1 MATIGDFERD
11 KKEIESMIKTLNSLC
26 ESGSKGVIKRELT
39 FIQQKVNDTNHT
51 IERFLNVMS
60 NLEKKPLAQMKD
72 SLQELI
78 EHLET
83 SVCVPEFC
91 VNDNIH
97 GSCQN
102 LTKKLID
109 NLQEIMFCY
118 QLTDMTRATNT
129 ARRKP
134 GINKTESLYKSIAP
148 NSNSIRNSMRRKKL
162 PSCKRRLKEVS
173 KLERLPTEIGR
184 FSVTTTPIQTD
195 QTTVGKK
202 KEKRSK
208 KGKKSRSNNKNKNSH
223 KKKRVSSKNK

>member
-1 MATIGDFERD
+1 MATIRDFERD

-39 FIQQKVNDTNHT
+39 FIQQKVNDTNTT
-51 IERFLNVMS
+51 IDRFLNVMS
-60 NLEKKPLAQMKD
+60 NIEERPLAKMKD

-129 ARRKP
+129 AKRKP
-134 GINKTESLYKSIAP
+134 GINKTESMYKSLAP
-148 NSNSIRNSMRRKKL
+148 NSNSVRNSMRRKKL

-173 KLERLPTEIGR
+173 ERFPQEVGR
-184 FSVTTTPIQTD
+184 FSVTSTPVPTNT
-195 QTTVGKK
+195 TTVGKK
-202 KEKRSK
+202 KVKKSK
-208 KGKKSRSNNKNKNSH
+208 KGKKSGSNNNNKSSQ
-223 KKKRVSSKNK
+223 KKKRRVSSKNK